1 MLEEAHGPV
10 KTFRHAYTQRIHT
23 IRKRAEPSRAEQ
35 NKSIHRFALFINCS
49 IMASSSSSLTTSTS
63 SSSLLV
69 CVFSPD
75 VLSNDDLHNC
85 CSALFLFLFILSHTP
100 SISVLKDEFHIQTFQ
115 ICDSQI
121 MGKTSL
127 SKYATTTPP
136 TITTYNTNIQTN
148 INNFFSHLL
157 STSYGIYPN
166 QKAVSR
172 HSREIQRQSA
182 VSLLPL
188 LLLTTQ
194 NHLTCDTR
202 KIRVEILESV
212 DVDGRWRRKSTDW

>member
-1 MLEEAHGPV
+1 
-10 KTFRHAYTQRIHT
+10 
-23 IRKRAEPSRAEQ
+23 
-35 NKSIHRFALFINCS
+35 
-49 IMASSSSSLTTSTS
+49 MASSSSLTTSTS

-85 CSALFLFLFILSHTP
+85 CSALFLFLFILSHTQ
-100 SISVLKDEFHIQTFQ
+100 SISALKDEFHIQTFQ

-127 SKYATTTPP
+127 FKYATTALPA
-136 TITTYNTNIQTN
+136 ITTYNTNIQTN

-157 STSYGIYPN
+157 STSYDIYPN

-172 HSREIQRQSA
+172 HSSVRETETERCFVVVAAA
-182 VSLLPL
+182 VD
-188 LLLTTQ
+188 
-194 NHLTCDTR
+194 NA
-202 KIRVEILESV
+202 
-212 DVDGRWRRKSTDW
+212 KSFNLRHTKD